1 MVTFKSLKMIFH
13 RKRNIKLYF
22 SWKNGAAFD
31 KRRKCDGYIY
41 QVLLVLLTSGK
52 FHRFFLYLLFIPY
65 FGYMIFVPEFYK
77 RKMRSNKRMLHIII
91 AYEQNRTIM
100 KKRRQ
105 T

>member
-52 FHRFFLYLLFIPY
+52 FHRFYPLFVIYSLFRLYNV
-65 FGYMIFVPEFYK
+65 G
-77 RKMRSNKRMLHIII
+77 
-91 AYEQNRTIM
+91 A
-100 KKRRQ
+100 
-105 T
+105 